1 MTTKRSDCK
10 FSNKVMQ
17 IYASNVLK
25 YYHPHGCSI
34 YEYVCNALSKD
45 GYPRPLNISKEDWV
59 FSHWLMIGGNLKKKK
74 QSKKYYVVKKKPFN
88 LKEEFAQSNE
98 FLQSFEWRQVRMQAL
113 IKHGRKCQCC
123 GATPESGAIMNVDH
137 IKPRKTHPEL
147 ALTLNN
153 LQVLC
158 HECNHGKGNWS
169 SYDFR
174 L

>member
-25 YYHPHGCSI
+25 YYQPHGCRI

-45 GYPRPLNISKEDWV
+45 GYARPLNISEEDWV

-88 LKEEFAQSNE
+88 LKEEFAQSSE

-123 GATPESGAIMNVDH
+123 GATPESGAIINVDH